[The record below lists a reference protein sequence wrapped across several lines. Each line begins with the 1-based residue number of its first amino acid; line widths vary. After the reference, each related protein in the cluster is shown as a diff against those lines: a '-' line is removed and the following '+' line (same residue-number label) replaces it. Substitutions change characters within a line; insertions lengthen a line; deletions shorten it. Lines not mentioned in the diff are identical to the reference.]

1 MTPTVRKYPR
11 TLNEAFPQ
19 DYAMSWW
26 EPHRPNYGLFNI
38 TLRIAAVV
46 LWVWL
51 AYYFTKD

>member
-26 EPHRPNYGLFNI
+26 EPHRPNYGFFNI
-38 TLRIAAVV
+38 ALRIAAVV